1 MVVREFWV
9 GEDREVDFRKVFG
22 VSGIW
27 SELLGRS
34 EKYLGTRL
42 RQESEADRRYK
53 TFDYWQSHSGFEE
66 FREKYQ
72 LDCQNF
78 SLLIASEGLVEREVL
93 LGSFYADE
101 SDWDEG
107 ADLVPS

>member
-9 GEDREVDFRKVFG
+9 SEGREADFRKVFG
-22 VSGIW
+22 ASGIW
-27 SELLGRS
+27 SELLARS

-42 RQESEADRRYK
+42 RQESKADRRNQA
-53 TFDYWQSHSGFEE
+53 FDYWQSHSGFEE

-78 SLLIASEGLVEREVL
+78 GLLIASEGLVERELL
-93 LGSFYADE
+93 LGSFYVDE

-107 ADLVPS
+107 TDLVPS